1 MIEFAIQMKD
11 LTKNYIIGDIVIP
24 ALKGINLTVIRGE
37 IIAIMGSSG
46 SGKSTLMNVI
56 GCLDKADSGEYLL
69 DGLSVMT
76 LDENETASIRNTRIG
91 FVFQSFNLLSRSSA
105 LENVELPLI
114 YNRIQNKFDYKAIA
128 FDALKRVGLEDRV
141 YHKPLQLSGGQQQR
155 VAIARALVNN
165 PSILLA
171 DEPTGNLDSTTSSDI
186 MKLFLDLNKQN
197 ITIILVTHDPQI
209 AKYANRILYMNDGLI
224 VS

>member
-1 MIEFAIQMKD
+1 MAQCAIQMTD
-11 LTKNYIIGDIVIP
+11 LTKDYIIGDIVIP
-24 ALKGINLTVIRGE
+24 ALRGINLTVTKGE

-46 SGKSTLMNVI
+46 SGKSTLMNII
-56 GCLDKADSGEYLL
+56 GCLDKANSGEYFL
-69 DGLSVMT
+69 DGISVMS
-76 LDENETASIRNTRIG
+76 LNKNETADIRNTRIG

-114 YNRIQNKFDYKAIA
+114 YNRNKNKIDYKEIA
-128 FDALKRVGLEDRV
+128 FNALKRVGLEDRV
-141 YHKPLQLSGGQQQR
+141 YHKPQQLSGGQQQR

-171 DEPTGNLDSTTSSDI
+171 DEPTGNLDSITSTDI

-197 ITIILVTHDPQI
+197 ITILLVTHDPQI
-209 AKYANRILYMNDGLI
+209 AKYASRVLYMIDGLI
-224 VS
+224 AS

>member
-1 MIEFAIQMKD
+1 MTDFAIQMTGLK
-11 LTKNYIIGDIVIP
+11 KNYIIGDIIIP
-24 ALKGINLTVIRGE
+24 ALKGINMSVNKGE

-69 DGLSVMT
+69 DGISVLT
-76 LDENETASIRNTRIG
+76 LDANETANIRNTHIG
-91 FVFQSFNLLSRSSA
+91 FIFQSFNLLSRSSA

-114 YNRIQNKFDYKAIA
+114 YNRNKSDLNYKAIA
-128 FDALKRVGLEDRV
+128 LDALKRVGLEDRV

-171 DEPTGNLDSTTSSDI
+171 DEPTGNLDSITSNDI
-186 MKLFLDLNKQN
+186 MKLFLDLNEQN

-209 AKYANRILYMNDGLI
+209 AKYASRVLYMNDGII